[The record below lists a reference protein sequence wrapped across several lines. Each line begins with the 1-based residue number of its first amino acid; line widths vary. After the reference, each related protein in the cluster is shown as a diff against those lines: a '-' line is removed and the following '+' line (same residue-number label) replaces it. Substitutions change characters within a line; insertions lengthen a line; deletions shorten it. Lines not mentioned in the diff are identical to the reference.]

1 MAHLFIE
8 SFLYFISI
16 LAMSARHTTGPCGE
30 IVLPTETHQP
40 FKTQIVLKVQK
51 KSRRNSIS
59 YQLSIINYINCDFL
73 MC

>member
-1 MAHLFIE
+1 MFHIIFWVNSMAHLFIE

-40 FKTQIVLKVQK
+40 FKTQIVLKVLK
-51 KSRRNSIS
+51 KIKKK
-59 YQLSIINYINCDFL
+59 QHFLPIINH
-73 MC
+73 